1 MPQASNTEIRYGNVA
16 MALHWLIALLAIGN
30 LCSGLTFAELMSHDN
45 PWRFTIIQTHKSIGL
60 TILVL
65 SVIRLI
71 WRLMNPVPPLPLEMS
86 TLLKFVAR
94 LTHYLFYFL
103 IIAIPLAGWLLV
115 SASPSGIPTMY
126 FGLFAWPNLPFF
138 DGLARPERAHYA
150 HTFAA
155 AHSYMAF
162 LTIAL
167 VLLHVAGALYHQ
179 FIRHDNVMRRMW
191 FGTNVRNVS
200 R

>member
-30 LCSGLTFAELMSHDN
+30 LCSGLTFAQLMSHDN

-71 WRLMNPVPPLPLEMS
+71 WRLMNRVPPLPLEMS
-86 TLLKFVAR
+86 APLKFVAR

-115 SASPSGIPTMY
+115 SASPTGIPTMY
-126 FGLFAWPNLPFF
+126 FGLFPWPNLPFF
-138 DGLARPERAHYA
+138 DGLTRPERAHYT

-167 VLLHVAGALYHQ
+167 VLLHVAAALYHQ
-179 FIRHDNVMRRMW
+179 FIRRDNVLRRMW
-191 FGTNVRNVS
+191 FGTQVRSVP